1 MSSPGV
7 SIDESV
13 GHCLALLL
21 LGTSGRPCEG
31 ILSHWRWWEVLQGDL
46 LGHRLLKISFQAMV
60 QLPQKC
66 VDLWQ
71 ELLQAVFFGGIGL
84 LQVTLSGSSEI

>member
-1 MSSPGV
+1 MQRHPKLLEV
-7 SIDESV
+7 V
-13 GHCLALLL
+13 GSAARQSAWALAIEDFL
-21 LGTSGRPCEG
+21 
-31 ILSHWRWWEVLQGDL
+31 
-46 LGHRLLKISFQAMV
+46 QAMV

-84 LQVTLSGSSEI
+84 LQFTLSGSSEI